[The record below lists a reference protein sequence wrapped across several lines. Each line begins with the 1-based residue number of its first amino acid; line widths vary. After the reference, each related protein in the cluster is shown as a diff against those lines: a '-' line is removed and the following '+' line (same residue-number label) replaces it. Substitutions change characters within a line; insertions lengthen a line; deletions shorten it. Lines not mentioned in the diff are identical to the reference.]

1 MTDYHLDD
9 VPALS
14 QADINRYYSTIKRQ
28 RWWEDDYDESDE
40 IIALRQEDDR
50 NIAEYTRRQAV
61 LVHMVHFIS
70 HKQFKRELIEALY
83 HPDRYE
89 KMVKTYGEVW
99 ADIHLP

>member
-1 MTDYHLDD
+1 MKMRDFEPDD
-9 VPALS
+9 V
-14 QADINRYYSTIKRQ
+14 
-28 RWWEDDYDESDE
+28 
-40 IIALRQEDDR
+40 IALREADTFYISEWQ
-50 NIAEYTRRQAV
+50 RRQNC
-61 LVHMVHFIS
+61 LVHMFHFMW